1 MVRHLKVV
9 VLKEIKELIR
19 DPRILVGV
27 IIIPLVIFPLMGQLF
42 SIATEATLREMRVI
56 PVALIDEDRSEF
68 SYMLLEM
75 LRRVPNIVL
84 VSLSSQNW
92 IEEALNNSV
101 KAVIKV
107 SQGFAS
113 DLSNGLRGNIEV
125 YLVIKSL
132 GMGEV
137 GVGSTVDEILGSFS
151 KMVSTAMISKHAP
164 NANAPTILEPIIVS
178 DKTIVKGEVVD
189 VSPKGFI
196 SALLSQTMVI
206 PIVTM
211 LLMIMAAQIAVTS
224 IAVEKEEKTLETLLT
239 LPVKRVTILWGKL
252 IGSTIVAAISVIAYM
267 VGFNYYMSIVLSQ
280 QQMPAISTSY
290 IGIPFEGYAV
300 LAISLFLSLMSM
312 LALAILLGAYAQDVR
327 SAQSLIGILFI
338 PILVPTFILMYA
350 DPLSLPLS
358 LQIILYLIPFSH
370 PIIAVKS
377 IIFGNYLISM
387 FGLLYNMAFMVVV
400 LYVAARFF
408 SSEKVVTAR
417 ITLGQRGTKTS

>member
-151 KMVSTAMISKHAP
+151 KMVST
-164 NANAPTILEPIIVS
+164 
-178 DKTIVKGEVVD
+178 
-189 VSPKGFI
+189 
-196 SALLSQTMVI
+196 
-206 PIVTM
+206 
-211 LLMIMAAQIAVTS
+211 
-224 IAVEKEEKTLETLLT
+224 
-239 LPVKRVTILWGKL
+239 
-252 IGSTIVAAISVIAYM
+252 
-267 VGFNYYMSIVLSQ
+267 
-280 QQMPAISTSY
+280 
-290 IGIPFEGYAV
+290 
-300 LAISLFLSLMSM
+300 
-312 LALAILLGAYAQDVR
+312 
-327 SAQSLIGILFI
+327 
-338 PILVPTFILMYA
+338 
-350 DPLSLPLS
+350 
-358 LQIILYLIPFSH
+358 
-370 PIIAVKS
+370 
-377 IIFGNYLISM
+377 
-387 FGLLYNMAFMVVV
+387 
-400 LYVAARFF
+400 
-408 SSEKVVTAR
+408 
-417 ITLGQRGTKTS
+417 